1 MDIKFQN
8 ILKSTSVIVILFL
21 IFFGINLL
29 IMLKNR
35 PKSAYSVLS
44 NESNIMLQDTRVH
57 NWSEIEKEKKTQFE

>member
-35 PKSAYSVLS
+35 PQSAYSVLS

-57 NWSEIEKEKKTQFE
+57 NWSEIEKEKKTQSE